1 MKRYE
6 IVKKIMEEK
15 GLKMIEASLY
25 VKANNLY
32 KPKSKTK

>member
-1 MKRYE
+1 MKRGD

-32 KPKSKTK
+32 KPKPKTI